1 MELDIRRIVAQAIH
15 ENYRASKIQGSRTD
29 DPAIASW
36 EKLPDM
42 FKESNLQQADDILN
56 KLRRIGCTVEK
67 TEGREVLKITFTKA
81 QIEVMAEMEHARWTI
96 ERLLDGWKQGK
107 NRDVDN
113 RINPYLVPWS
123 ELPEEAKEWD
133 RETVCQIPELLAQV
147 GLEIHQA

>member
-15 ENYRASKIQGSRTD
+15 ENYHAAKMKGSRTG
-29 DPAIASW
+29 DPAMAPW

-56 KLRRIGCTVEK
+56 KLRGIGCTVEK
-67 TEGREVLKITFTKA
+67 TQGRQVVRTKFTKD
-81 QIEVMAEMEHARWTI
+81 QIEVMAEMEHSRWTK
-96 ERLLDGWKQGK
+96 ERLIDGWKQGK

-113 RINPYLVPWS
+113 KISPYLVPWI
-123 ELPEEAKEWD
+123 ELPEDAKEWD
-133 RETVCQIPELLAQV
+133 RETVRQIPELLAQV